1 MNLSAMYSFLDAY
14 GNTGL
19 ETKVE
24 GTSVYFIVAAVLVKH
39 DQLES
44 ARAKVEQVRV
54 SHFQTGEMKSSTVGN
69 NINRRLQILADLN
82 KVEFQVHVDAIDKRE
97 IGHDSGL
104 IYGRSFL
111 KHLHQ
116 QLYRKLVR
124 AFPDIRV
131 LADEHGSRDFMDGF
145 ERYIAKKNPPSLF
158 PQAAFGF
165 IDSRDERLV
174 QLADFIAGS
183 LARVIDPDKIS
194 DGSDL
199 ILDTIGPKILTFDE
213 WPPLRRLYQGIIATR
228 EEDMLDSLIED
239 TCLDQALMFIEEN
252 QEPSDSMIQLQI
264 ATIRYL
270 VFHSRFIEPTQY
282 VTTNELLAVLLKEG
296 FPPMSEQYFRSSVI
310 AKLRDAGVI
319 IASGQRGYKLPV
331 SAQDLLDLVTT
342 VSNIVLPMI
351 DRLKRA
357 RDHIKRVSE
366 GKLDILSRDELR
378 DLRVI
383 CNGKYRGAD
392 S

>member
-1 MNLSAMYSFLDAY
+1 MNSSEMHAFLDAY
-14 GNTGL
+14 GNTSL
-19 ETKVE
+19 QTQTA

-44 ARAKVEQVRV
+44 TRAKVEQVRV
-54 SHFQTGEMKSSTVGN
+54 HHFQTGEMKSSTVGN
-69 NINRRLQILADLN
+69 NIKRRLHILADLD

-97 IGHDSGL
+97 IDHTSGL
-104 IYGRSFL
+104 IYSRSFL

-124 AFPDIRV
+124 AFPVISV
-131 LADEHGSRDFMDGF
+131 LADEHGSRDFMEGF
-145 ERYIAKKNPPSLF
+145 ERYIVKKNPPSLF
-158 PQAAFGF
+158 PQATFRF
-165 IDSRDERLV
+165 IDSRDEPLV

-194 DGSDL
+194 DDSDR
-199 ILDTIGPKILTFDE
+199 ILDTISSKILTIDE
-213 WPPLRRLYQGIIATR
+213 WPPLRRVYQEIMATR
-228 EEDMLDSLIED
+228 EENELDPLVEN

-252 QEPSDSMIQLQI
+252 QEISNSLVQLQI
-264 ATIRYL
+264 ATIHYL
-270 VFHSRFIEPTQY
+270 VFHSRFIDPTQY
-282 VTTNELLAVLLKEG
+282 VSTNELLGVLLKEG
-296 FPPMSEQYFRSSVI
+296 FPSMSEQYFRSSVI

-331 SAQDLLDLVTT
+331 SAQDLLDFVTT
-342 VSNIVLPMI
+342 TSSIVLPMI

-357 RDHIKRVSE
+357 RDHILRASE

-383 CNGKYRGAD
+383 CNGCSPLAK
-392 S
+392 